1 MAGRKTSIAV
11 RVQRRDRSRAASAY
25 LGIGLGALSLFS
37 ALLRPLHSWLR
48 GPLAVLPE
56 FLIQVSAIYVV
67 FLSFG
72 LFIVARYL
80 RSGNRVAWAG
90 SVLLL
95 VLIAVLHAGKRAD
108 WPLAALCAA
117 AALWLGLQYRAFP
130 VWPGRL
136 ALKRTLLA
144 SGAVLVLASLLVG
157 ALVLRLALAT
167 HQDLGSGARQFASVL
182 DAELHEHRLALSF
195 ALVAAVLLGL
205 AGLLWWYRYTGSHT
219 APADAAAH
227 LADRERAREL
237 VTRHGG
243 GTLDYFALRDDKRWF
258 FLGQSVIAYAVRGSV
273 CLVSPDPIGPRDE
286 REETW
291 AEFMVFAEQRGWSVG
306 VLAAAEDWLPIYER
320 SGLRGVYLGDEAIV
334 DSAGFSLAG
343 KKSKSLRQSHA
354 RLLRAGYR
362 VEHADPLT
370 LDPAARERLLQLAG
384 ESRRGEAERGFSMT
398 LSRLFDPADTGL
410 LLSIAYDAAGMPQAF
425 IQWVPAAAVRGW
437 SLDVMRRS
445 TAGQLPGGLM
455 DLLII
460 EMLGKLAGEGG
471 GQLGL
476 NFAVLREAVA
486 AGGRGAGGGWFE
498 RLVARQASKHA
509 QVESL
514 YRFNAKYDPRW
525 QPRYAALGTVD
536 LWVSQGLR
544 MAQAEGLAEL
554 PALPRLRP
562 ERA

>member
-1 MAGRKTSIAV
+1 MTSRNPSIAV

-25 LGIGLGALSLFS
+25 LGIGLGLLSLLS
-37 ALLRPLHSWLR
+37 ALLRPLHSWLH
-48 GPLAVLPE
+48 GPLAMLPE

-67 FLSFG
+67 FGSFG
-72 LFIVARYL
+72 LFVLARYL

-95 VLIAVLHAGKRAD
+95 ALIAVLHAGKRAD

-136 ALKRTLLA
+136 ALKRALLVA
-144 SGAVLVLASLLVG
+144 GAALALASLLVG

-167 HQDLGSGARQFASVL
+167 DQDLGSGARQFAAVL
-182 DAELHEHRLALSF
+182 DAELHEHHLTLSF

-205 AGLLWWYRYTGSHT
+205 AGLLWWYQYTGSHT

-227 LADRERAREL
+227 LADRERAREI
-237 VTRHGG
+237 VARHGG

-273 CLVSPDPIGPRDE
+273 CLVSPDPIGPAAE
-286 REETW
+286 RGETW
-291 AEFMVFAEQRGWSVG
+291 AEFMVFAEQRGWSVS
-306 VLAAAEDWLPIYER
+306 VLGAAENWLETYER
-320 SGLRGVYLGDEAIV
+320 SGLRTVYLGDEAIV
-334 DSAGFSLAG
+334 DSASFSLAG

-362 VEHADPLT
+362 VEHVDPLR
-370 LDPAARERLLQLAG
+370 LDPAVRARLADLAG

-410 LLSIAYDAAGMPQAF
+410 LLSIAYDGAGTPQAF
-425 IQWVPAAAVRGW
+425 IQWVPAAALRGW

-445 TAGQLPGGLM
+445 TSGQLPGGLM
-455 DLLII
+455 DFLII
-460 EMLGKLAGEGG
+460 EMLGKLADEGG
-471 GQLGL
+471 GELGL

-486 AGGRGAGGGWFE
+486 GGEQAAVGWFE
-498 RLVARQASKHA
+498 RLVAKQASKHA

-514 YRFNAKYDPRW
+514 YRFNTKYDPRW
-525 QPRYAALGTVD
+525 QPRYAAVGTVD
-536 LWVSQGLR
+536 LWLSQGLR

>member
-1 MAGRKTSIAV
+1 MTSRNPSIAV

-25 LGIGLGALSLFS
+25 LGIGLGLLSLLS
-37 ALLRPLHSWLR
+37 ALLRPLHSWLH

-67 FLSFG
+67 FGSFG
-72 LFIVARYL
+72 LFVLARYL

-95 VLIAVLHAGKRAD
+95 ALIAVLHAGKRAD

-136 ALKRTLLA
+136 ALKRALLVA
-144 SGAVLVLASLLVG
+144 GAALALASLLVG

-167 HQDLGSGARQFASVL
+167 DQDLGSGARQFAAVL

-205 AGLLWWYRYTGSHT
+205 AGLLCWYQYTGSHT

-227 LADRERAREL
+227 LADRERAREI
-237 VTRHGG
+237 VARHGG

-273 CLVSPDPIGPRDE
+273 CLVSPDPIGPAAE
-286 REETW
+286 RGETW
-291 AEFMVFAEQRGWSVG
+291 AEFMVFAEQRGWSVS
-306 VLAAAEDWLPIYER
+306 VLGAAENWLETYER
-320 SGLRGVYLGDEAIV
+320 SGLRTVYLGDEAIV
-334 DSAGFSLAG
+334 DSASFSLAG

-362 VEHADPLT
+362 VEHVDPLR
-370 LDPAARERLLQLAG
+370 LDPAVRARLADLAG

-410 LLSIAYDAAGMPQAF
+410 LLSIAYDGAGTPQAF
-425 IQWVPAAAVRGW
+425 IQWVPAPALRGW

-445 TAGQLPGGLM
+445 TSGQLPGGLM

-471 GQLGL
+471 GELGL

-486 AGGRGAGGGWFE
+486 GGQQAAGGWFE
-498 RLVARQASKHA
+498 RLVAKQASKHA

-514 YRFNAKYDPRW
+514 YRFNTKYDPRW
-525 QPRYAALGTVD
+525 QPRYAAVGTVD
-536 LWVSQGLR
+536 LWLSQGLR